1 MTKEYC
7 SKVKEVIAAA
17 TAQQEGAEKILADK
31 MNSLKEEV
39 LAVSEREKVVS
50 LKEKEVEAKLLKI
63 KDLIS
68 ELK

>member
-1 MTKEYC
+1 
-7 SKVKEVIAAA
+7 
-17 TAQQEGAEKILADK
+17 